1 MPRFRS
7 ALEVADAVRTREV
20 SPVEV
25 LDHYLEQVDLLDPH
39 LNAFCLRDD
48 ERARRDARAAES
60 LVLSTPPDELP
71 PFCGVPLPVKD
82 LADVAGWPTTQGSWA
97 ASDAPAPADDP
108 VVERL
113 RRAGFVL
120 MGKTTTPELGTISCT
135 ESARLGPT
143 RNPWDPDRTPGG
155 SSGGSGA
162 AVAAGMAPIAHASDG
177 GGSIR
182 IPASCN
188 GLVGLK
194 PARNRITSTVESM
207 TGASTN
213 GVLSRTVADTAAA
226 LDVLA
231 ELDPGAWN
239 VAPPPARSFAEAA
252 ASPPGRLRVLV
263 AVDNVVGVPVEQ
275 DCVDAVERTAAL
287 LEELGH
293 EVDARGLDWPDPAGF
308 LDGFLT
314 VWSTISADAGLAD
327 PDRLEAHNAANRRRA
342 LDTDAITYVE
352 SVAQLQRTSRDVV
365 ARFGRDFD
373 VLLTPTMAVLPM
385 RVGEVWAGMDE
396 DPTAPIMNCTPMACY
411 TAVFNVTGLPALSLP
426 GAPTAGGLP
435 VGVQL
440 AGPPWR
446 EDLLL
451 SLGAQIEAAR
461 PWADRWPDLAT
472 SGR

>member
-25 LDHYLEQVDLLDPH
+25 LDHYLERADLLDPH

-48 ERARRDARAAES
+48 ERARRDARDAES
-60 LVLSTPPDELP
+60 VVLSTPPDELP
-71 PFCGVPLPVKD
+71 PFCGVPLAVKD
-82 LADVAGWPTTQGSWA
+82 LADVAGWPTTKGSWA

-108 VVERL
+108 VVARL

-135 ESARLGPT
+135 ESVRLGPT

-207 TGASTN
+207 TGASTD
-213 GVLSRTVADTAAA
+213 GVLSRTVADTAAV
-226 LDVLA
+226 LDALA
-231 ELDPGAWN
+231 ELDTGAWN

-252 ASPPGRLRVLV
+252 SSSPGRLRILV

-293 EVDARGLDWPDPAGF
+293 EVDDRGLDWPDPAGF
-308 LDGFLT
+308 LEGFLT

-327 PDRLEAHNAANRRRA
+327 PDRLEPHNAANRRQA

-352 SVAQLQRTSRDVV
+352 SVAQLQRTSRDFA

-426 GAPTAGGLP
+426 GAATAAGLP

-461 PWADRWPDLAT
+461 PWADRWPEPAI